1 MKGSDRAV
9 LLAIPI
15 VGLLIAFYM
24 LVLSPKRAEV
34 SKLNDEVTA
43 LQSSIDQQE
52 QTAAFAEQARKQ
64 FPRYYGRMVV
74 LGKAVPDSADQASM
88 LVQLSA
94 VSDQSNVK
102 FNGLELG
109 QGESAAEA
117 STPPVAPAAPAAGTT
132 AAPTGT
138 APSGEAAAP
147 STGTAPAAASSST
160 AGSTP
165 AAAPAAAPAPAT
177 EAAAATL
184 PIGATVGPAGLPTL
198 PYDMFF
204 TGGYFDVADFIGG
217 VDGLVHTSDQGG
229 RVTVEGRLL
238 TIDGFA
244 LQGGAPGADPTLDAQ
259 FVMTSYVTPSDQGL
273 TLGASP
279 AGPAT
284 APPTQPSVTP
294 ASAVSP

>member
-1 MKGSDRAV
+1 
-9 LLAIPI
+9 
-15 VGLLIAFYM
+15 
-24 LVLSPKRAEV
+24 
-34 SKLNDEVTA
+34 
-43 LQSSIDQQE
+43 
-52 QTAAFAEQARKQ
+52 
-64 FPRYYGRMVV
+64 
-74 LGKAVPDSADQASM
+74 
-88 LVQLSA
+88 
-94 VSDQSNVK
+94 
-102 FNGLELG
+102 
-109 QGESAAEA
+109 
-117 STPPVAPAAPAAGTT
+117 
-132 AAPTGT
+132 
-138 APSGEAAAP
+138 
-147 STGTAPAAASSST
+147 
-160 AGSTP
+160 
-165 AAAPAAAPAPAT
+165 
-177 EAAAATL
+177 
-184 PIGATVGPAGLPTL
+184 
-198 PYDMFF
+198 MFF